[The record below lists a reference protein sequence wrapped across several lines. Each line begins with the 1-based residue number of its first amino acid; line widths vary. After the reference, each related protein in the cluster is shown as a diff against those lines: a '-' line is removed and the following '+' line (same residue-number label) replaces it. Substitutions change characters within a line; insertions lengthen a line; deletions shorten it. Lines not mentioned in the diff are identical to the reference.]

1 MPLVQ
6 ITDDNPTGRAETH
19 LRGVRVA
26 NWADS
31 SKAKAIANLGG
42 GPRPQPKTE
51 KGVPV
56 YFHDWFGPGRHAVVV
71 STRSGEYKADPG
83 KYRAEAPLTGNESR
97 VVEVSGVAFPQPLDP
112 VDDLPPTTVVTHVS
126 QAGGA
131 LTVRGTTADNGTV
144 KRVLVN
150 GREARATAPNFA
162 EWELVLDAAGPVELT
177 AVAED
182 AAGNVEQNPM
192 TVAVVK

>member
-6 ITDDNPTGRAETH
+6 ISDDNPTGRGETH
-19 LRGVRVA
+19 LRNVRTV
-26 NWADS
+26 NWGDS
-31 SKAKAIANLGG
+31 SKAKSIANLGG

-71 STRSGEYKADPG
+71 STRSGEFKADPG
-83 KYRAEAPLTGNESR
+83 KFREEAPLTGNESR
-97 VVEVSGVAFPQPLDP
+97 VAEVSDVTFPRPLDP

-126 QAGGA
+126 RAGGKF
-131 LTVRGTTADNGTV
+131 TVRGTTADNGTV
-144 KRVLVN
+144 KRVRVN
-150 GREARATAPNFA
+150 GVEARATAPNFA

-182 AAGNVEQNPM
+182 AAGNVEKNPM
-192 TVAVVK
+192 RVTVTK